1 LNTILTIYLI
11 KKDNVGKISFT
22 LDAWTSSNVISFLG
36 ITCHFI
42 DSDWNLKDV
51 LLDFIYLTG
60 SHTGENIMKEFL
72 KCTKDDF
79 GILTKVI
86 IY

>member
-1 LNTILTIYLI
+1 MNTILTIYLI
-11 KKDNVGKISFT
+11 KKDNVGKISFI

-36 ITCHFI
+36 MTCHFI

-51 LLDFIYLTG
+51 LLDFIHLTG
-60 SHTGENIMKEFL
+60 FHTGENMIREFL